1 MYLGVIAG
9 IAAIVIG
16 ILGLVHIVGIVV
28 LSVSLLVVGLILVV
42 VDRGWIP
49 ARR

>member
-1 MYLGVIAG
+1 MYIGVIAG

-16 ILGLVHIVGIVV
+16 ILGLVHITGLVV
-28 LSVSLLVVGLILVV
+28 ASISLLVVGLILVV

>member
-16 ILGLVHIVGIVV
+16 ILGLVHIVGVVV
-28 LSVSLLVVGLILVV
+28 LSASACS
-42 VDRGWIP
+42 WS
-49 ARR
+49 A